1 MRTEDEAND
10 TETTTM
16 KIIDD
21 NTIDTNDTTT
31 VDTTEALGAP
41 ESSNDNGTS
50 VATPDTTFLLL
61 HDSVVR
67 PVVGTLKRYG
77 VEPQDMSDA
86 IAEVQMLAL
95 EAARRGK
102 MPADAGEWR
111 ALCTTIAARWAIEG
125 LRDQE
130 VRDRYEDGLCEEAD
144 AYMKPTLEWEGRDP
158 VDTKRYLA
166 VLKGLFDSGQ
176 MPEGGA
182 EILWGEAEDVP
193 LQEIGDELGITE
205 RAVRGRLARMRAKFA
220 ARLAELGMLTILV
233 LLVGV
238 MLGTQVGDIALW
250 DGAKPDVPVHIV
262 TQQERAAELRDEGI
276 EACESRE
283 WEECL
288 ARLDRAAKIDPAGDD
303 EPEVQEARRRA
314 EEGEALQ
321 RMPRLEA
328 KPR

>member
-1 MRTEDEAND
+1 MRTKDTTEDTTND

-16 KIIDD
+16 KTIDD
-21 NTIDTNDTTT
+21 DTIDTNDTTT
-31 VDTTEALGAP
+31 TEALGTP
-41 ESSNDNGTS
+41 DSSNDNGTS
-50 VATPDTTFLLL
+50 VATPDTTFLLT

-67 PVVGTLKRYG
+67 PIAGTLKRYG

-86 IAEVQMLAL
+86 IAEVQTLAL

-102 MPADAGEWR
+102 MPADAGEWK
-111 ALCTTIAARWAIEG
+111 ALCTTIAARWAIER

-130 VRDRYEDGLCEEAD
+130 VRDRYEDGLCEEPD

-182 EILWGEAEDVP
+182 EILWGEAEEVGQD
-193 LQEIGDELGITE
+193 ETAEELGICQATL
-205 RAVRGRLARMRAKFA
+205 RSRLFRMRQIFRE
-220 ARLAELGMLTILV
+220 RLAELGMLTILV
-233 LLVGV
+233 LVGA
-238 MLGTQVGDIALW
+238 MLGTQVGGVAQW
-250 DGAKPDVPVHIV
+250 GGAKPDVPVHVV
-262 TQQERAAELRDEGI
+262 TPQERAAGLRHEGM
-276 EACESRE
+276 EACEERR

-288 ARLDRAAKIDPAGDD
+288 ERLDRAARIDPVGDQAL
-303 EPEVQEARRRA
+303 EVQEARRLA
-314 EEGEALQ
+314 EEGEEEQ
-321 RMPRLEA
+321 RPLRLEA

>member
-1 MRTEDEAND
+1 
-10 TETTTM
+10 M
-16 KIIDD
+16 KTIDD
-21 NTIDTNDTTT
+21 DTIDTN
-31 VDTTEALGAP
+31 DTTEALGAP
-41 ESSNDNGTS
+41 GSSNDNGTS
-50 VATPDTTFLLL
+50 VATPDTTFLLT

-86 IAEVQMLAL
+86 IAEVLTLAL

-102 MPADAGEWR
+102 MPADAGEWK

-125 LRDQE
+125 LRDLE
-130 VRDRYEDGLCEEAD
+130 VRDRHEDGLCEEPD
-144 AYMKPTLEWEGRDP
+144 AYMKPTLDWEGRDP

-182 EILWGEAEDVP
+182 EILWGEAEEVGQD
-193 LQEIGDELGITE
+193 ETAEELGICQATL
-205 RAVRGRLARMRAKFA
+205 RSRLFRMRQIFRE
-220 ARLAELGMLTILV
+220 RLAELGMLTILV
-233 LLVGV
+233 LVGA
-238 MLGTQVGDIALW
+238 MLGTQVGGVAMW
-250 DGAKPDVPVHIV
+250 DGPKPDVPVHIV
-262 TQQERAAELRDEGI
+262 TPQERAAGLRHEGLD
-276 EACESRE
+276 ACEKKL

-288 ARLDRAAKIDPAGDD
+288 ERLDLAAKIDPAGDV

-314 EEGEALQ
+314 EEEEDLQ